1 MKPYSA
7 LYYVKENK
15 GRSLLIAVMF
25 FLTTL
30 LLLGGNY
37 IRSNYYYWE
46 GIIDFTE
53 RAIEVEA
60 SVNDQDE
67 EFRDYFALVDKL
79 SNDPD
84 LTVMLHSGYAEPS
97 MDWTCTMGFTM
108 GGYAA
113 RFNTAED
120 VREAFRIVGYH
131 GDFSNLKNGS
141 LAISKAMANNKGL
154 KLGDIVDESMGLMGT
169 YTLDALIDEDTY
181 AVFYVEEYP
190 KDKLTRAHV
199 LSETLSYSELME
211 RVMSACKGTQ
221 CKIQKSWRDDLD
233 SQFEPIDLI
242 FYLALILLSLVLAVS
257 VNSVISG
264 HYNKRMYEFGVYRAI
279 GRTKRD
285 IRRKVAAEI
294 MITDAVSVVVGIGFV
309 ELLTFMLNELYYKPG
324 GRYLPYWSEIG
335 VVGLIISNICV
346 LLPTILLRGR
356 AMCKADVT
364 EF

>member
-15 GRSLLIAVMF
+15 GRSLLIAAMF

-30 LLLGGNY
+30 LLIGGNF

-53 RAIEVEA
+53 RVVEVEA
-60 SVNDQDE
+60 SVNDE
-67 EFRDYFALVDKL
+67 EFRDYYATVEKL

-84 LTVMLHSGYAEPS
+84 LTVMLHSGYGEPS

-108 GGYAA
+108 GGYAT
-113 RFNTAED
+113 RFNTAKD
-120 VREAFRIVGYH
+120 MREAFRIVGYH
-131 GDFSNLKNGS
+131 GDFRNLRNGS
-141 LAISKAMANNKGL
+141 LVVSKAMANNKGL
-154 KLGDIVDESMGLMGT
+154 KIGDIVDEDKGLSGT

-181 AVFYVEEYP
+181 AVFYVEEFPYE
-190 KDKLTRAHV
+190 KLMRAHV
-199 LSETLSYSELME
+199 LSETLSYSELMD
-211 RVMSACKGTQ
+211 RVMNACKGTQ
-221 CKIQKSWRDDLD
+221 CKIQKSWRDDING
-233 SQFEPIDLI
+233 QFEPINLI

-335 VVGLIISNICV
+335 VVGLLVSNICV

>member
-15 GRSLLIAVMF
+15 GRSLLIAIMF

-30 LLLGGNY
+30 LMLGGNY

-53 RAIEVEA
+53 KVVEVEA
-60 SVNDQDE
+60 YVNDE
-67 EFRDYFALVDKL
+67 EFRDYFAVIDKL

-84 LTVMLHSGYAEPS
+84 LTVMLHSGYGEPS

-108 GGYAA
+108 GGYAT
-113 RFNTAED
+113 RFNTPED
-120 VREAFRIVGYH
+120 MAEAFRIVGYH
-131 GDFSNLKNGS
+131 GDFSNLRNGS
-141 LAISKAMANNKGL
+141 LALSKAMANNHGL
-154 KLGDIVDESMGLMGT
+154 KIGDIVDENYGLAGT

-181 AVFYVEEYP
+181 AVFYVEEYEE
-190 KDKLTRAHV
+190 KYLMRAHV
-199 LSETLSYSELME
+199 LSEKLSYPELIN
-211 RVMSACKGTQ
+211 RVKSACNGTQ
-221 CKIQKSWRDDLD
+221 CKIQKSWRDDID
-233 SQFEPIDLI
+233 GQFGPIDLI
-242 FYLALILLSLVLAVS
+242 FYLALLLLSLVLAVS

-264 HYNKRMYEFGVYRAI
+264 HYHKRMYEFGIYRAI

-285 IRRKVAAEI
+285 VRRKVAAEI
-294 MITDAVSVVVGIGFV
+294 LLTDAASVVVGIGFV
-309 ELLTFMLNELYYKPG
+309 ELLTFLLNELYYIPG
-324 GRYLPYWSEIG
+324 GRYLPYWSKIG
-335 VVGLIISNICV
+335 VIGLIISNICV

>member
-15 GRSLLIAVMF
+15 GRSILIAAMF

-53 RAIEVEA
+53 RVVEVEA
-60 SVNDQDE
+60 SVNDE
-67 EFRDYFALVDKL
+67 EYRDYHAVIDKL

-84 LTVMLHSGYAEPS
+84 LTVMLHSGYGEPS
-97 MDWTCTMGFTM
+97 MDWICTMGFTM

-113 RFNTAED
+113 RFNTAEEM
-120 VREAFRIVGYH
+120 REAFRIVGYH
-131 GDFSNLKNGS
+131 GDFSSLRNGS
-141 LAISKAMANNKGL
+141 LALSRAMANNKGL
-154 KLGDIVDESMGLMGT
+154 KLGDIVDENMGLSGT

-181 AVFYVEEYP
+181 AVYYVEEYSEE
-190 KDKLTRAHV
+190 KLTRAHV
-199 LSETLSYSELME
+199 LSETLSSAELMD
-211 RVMSACKGTQ
+211 RVQNACEGTQ
-221 CKIQKSWRDDLD
+221 CKIQKSWRDNLD
-233 SQFEPIDLI
+233 RQFEPINLI
-242 FYLALILLSLVLAVS
+242 FYLAILLLSLVLSVS

-285 IRRKVAAEI
+285 VRRKVAAEI
-294 MITDAVSVVVGIGFV
+294 LLTDVASVVFGLGFV

-324 GRYLPYWSEIG
+324 GRFLPYWSQIG
-335 VVGLIISNICV
+335 VVGLIVSNIWV
-346 LLPTILLRGR
+346 LLPTILLRSR

-364 EF
+364 GF

>member
-15 GRSLLIAVMF
+15 GRSLLIAAMF

-53 RAIEVEA
+53 RVVEVEA
-60 SVNDQDE
+60 SVNDE
-67 EFRDYFALVDKL
+67 EFRDYFATVDKL
-79 SNDPD
+79 RNDPD
-84 LTVMLHSGYAEPS
+84 LTVLLHSGYGEPS
-97 MDWTCTMGFTM
+97 MNWTCTMGFTM
-108 GGYAA
+108 GGYAT

-120 VREAFRIVGYH
+120 MKETFRIVGYH
-131 GDFSNLKNGS
+131 GDFSNLRNGS
-141 LAISKAMANNKGL
+141 LAISKAMADNKGL
-154 KLGDIVDESMGLMGT
+154 KLGDIVDENMGLSGT

-190 KDKLTRAHV
+190 EDKLMRAHV
-199 LSETLSYSELME
+199 LSETLSCSELMD
-211 RVMSACKGTQ
+211 RVMAACKGTQ
-221 CKIQKSWRDDLD
+221 CKIQKSWRDEIN
-233 SQFEPIDLI
+233 SQFEPINLI
-242 FYLALILLSLVLAVS
+242 FYLALLLLSLVLAVS

-285 IRRKVAAEI
+285 VRRKVAAEI
-294 MITDAVSVVVGIGFV
+294 AITDVVSIVVGIGFV
-309 ELLTFMLNELYYKPG
+309 ELLTFMLNELYYKPS

-335 VVGLIISNICV
+335 VIGLIVSNICV

>member
-15 GRSLLIAVMF
+15 GRSLLIAAMF

-30 LLLGGNY
+30 LLFGGNF

-53 RAIEVEA
+53 RVVEVEA
-60 SVNDQDE
+60 SVNDED
-67 EFRDYFALVDKL
+67 FRDYYAVVEKL
-79 SNDPD
+79 TNDPD
-84 LTVMLHSGYAEPS
+84 LTVMLHSGYGEPS
-97 MDWTCTMGFTM
+97 MDWVCTMGFTM
-108 GGYAA
+108 GGYAT
-113 RFNTAED
+113 RFNTADEM
-120 VREAFRIVGYH
+120 REAFRIVGYH
-131 GDFSNLKNGS
+131 GDFANLRNGS
-141 LAISKAMANNKGL
+141 LVLSKAMANNKGL
-154 KLGDIVDESMGLMGT
+154 KLGDTVDEDDGLSGT
-169 YTLDALIDEDTY
+169 YTLDGLIDENTY

-199 LSETLSYSELME
+199 LSETLSYPELME

-221 CKIQKSWRDDLD
+221 CKIQKSWRDDID

-242 FYLALILLSLVLAVS
+242 FYLALILLSLVLSVS

-264 HYNKRMYEFGVYRAI
+264 HYNKRMYEFGIYRAI

-285 IRRKVAAEI
+285 VRRKVASEI
-294 MITDAVSVVVGIGFV
+294 LITDVVSVVFGLGFV
-309 ELLTFMLNELYYKPG
+309 ELLTFMLNELYYIPG

-335 VVGLIISNICV
+335 VVGLIVSNICV
-346 LLPTILLRGR
+346 LIPTILLRGR